1 MVFYKDGTWHIC
13 TERVKY
19 IQHGE
24 TITQYVGSEGHD
36 WWVDFADKWEHTE
49 IVEFI
54 PVEPTDEQLQ
64 KLEEVNSLNIP
75 DGYGELVQNY
85 VINNKFPEG
94 LNHPLRELQLQK
106 LNEQLELALIE
117 TTVLLANEQIKN
129 TQNEQAILE
138 LSMLLAGGAE

>member
-1 MVFYKDGTWHIC
+1 MVYFKNNQWHIC
-13 TERVKY
+13 KEKVKY

-24 TITQYVGSEGHD
+24 EFEQYVGAEGHD
-36 WWVDFADKWEHTE
+36 WWVDFEEKWEHTE
-49 IVEFI
+49 IIEFI

-64 KLEEVNSLNIP
+64 RLEEVNSLNIP

-106 LNEQLELALIE
+106 LNEQLKEYQVIQDSVIE
-117 TTVLLANEQIKN
+117 E
-129 TQNEQAILE
+129 ILFNIIPTI
-138 LSMLLAGGAE
+138 GGMGGE